1 MERPKIV
8 VVLRDDL
15 LPWQELNV
23 TAFVTSGVVAEHPEL
38 IGEPYRDGDGVGYAS
53 MLGYPVM
60 VMTAPGQL
68 LGAIR
73 RRAADR
79 NVTISVYTAELFGTG
94 NDVDN
99 RAAVAAVG
107 TDALDLVGVALAAE
121 RNDADRIVKGAKL
134 HD

>member
-38 IGEPYRDGDGVGYAS
+38 IGEPYRDGDGAGYAA

-60 VMTAPGQL
+60 VMTASGEL
-68 LGAIR
+68 LGTVR

-79 NVTISVYTAELFGTG
+79 GVPISVYTADLFGTG

-99 RAAVAAVG
+99 RAAVAAVATG
-107 TDALDLVGVALAAE
+107 SLDLVGVALAAE
-121 RNDADRIVKGAKL
+121 RNDVDRIVKGAKL
-134 HD
+134 HA